1 MVRRGPVGYSVL
13 VLFRRRAMG
22 EVAMAPDDTY
32 LTTEGLRTLEKEL
45 DYLRSV
51 RRQEV
56 ADRIQGAKEVGE
68 LDNAEYEEAKSEQSF
83 VEARTQELE
92 NMIQNA
98 VIIPDHGRGG
108 TKSDVVEVGSI
119 VKVQSLKA
127 KRTDTYTIVGS
138 TEASPAEGRI
148 SNESPMGSAL
158 LGRKAGETVEFTV
171 PAGVQQ
177 TKILSV
183 R

>member
-1 MVRRGPVGYSVL
+1 MD
-13 VLFRRRAMG
+13 

-32 LTTEGLRTLEKEL
+32 LTTEGLRTLEEEL
-45 DYLRSV
+45 DHLRSV

-56 ADRIQGAKEVGE
+56 AVRIQDAKEVGE

-83 VEARTQELE
+83 LEARTQDLE

-98 VIIPDHGRGG
+98 VIIPDHGRRG
-108 TKSDVVEVGSI
+108 TKSDVIEVGSI
-119 VKVQSLKA
+119 VRVQSIKA
-127 KRTDTYTIVGS
+127 KRPDTYTIVGS
-138 TEASPAEGRI
+138 TEASPADGRI

-158 LGRKAGETVEFTV
+158 LGRKAGETVEVTV